1 MDINSLSFDSFA
13 RDATRDVVCLAPI
26 RTIVR
31 REEEIV
37 LVRKVRKVEEIEAPL
52 ACPATSESLSS
63 SSVTTQPATK
73 PQPIN
78 EPVQQ
83 NPNPGTG
90 VEPTWPAPPP
100 EQPYPPVQPVWQE
113 ELIVDSRHNCYRI
126 DSEAMTRLQEQTAVS
141 RSLQPGTY
149 TISLRS
155 GTFDYQAASGHPGEP
170 LVLLWLYGG
179 RVINHQTNVAVGA
192 TWITLNGYGDTVTID
207 VLEPT
212 SLSAFFFDT
221 YLEDNEGE
229 VRVTVEGAGYFD
241 DLIVHSQRNC
251 YHIDAASMKH
261 LEDTAVSKAL
271 PIGSYAIQ
279 IKSGAFSYRSN
290 SGYPGEPLVLLWIYG
305 GKIINRFTNIE
316 VGATWVSLN
325 GYDDTLLLNV
335 LEPATLCAFFFD
347 TYMDDN
353 EGEVRLSI
361 RPV

>member
-13 RDATRDVVCLAPI
+13 RDAARDVVCLAPI

-37 LVRKVRKVEEIEAPL
+37 LVRKVRKVEEIDAPL
-52 ACPATSESLSS
+52 SCPVTSENISS
-63 SSVTTQPATK
+63 PGSTQP
-73 PQPIN
+73 
-78 EPVQQ
+78 VR
-83 NPNPGTG
+83 
-90 VEPTWPAPPP
+90 PT
-100 EQPYPPVQPVWQE
+100 YPPSEPEPPVCPPDPPIDDWQE
-113 ELIVDSRHNCYRI
+113 ELIVHSRRNCYRI
-126 DSEAMTRLQEQTAVS
+126 DPESMTRLQEQTAVS
-141 RSLQPGTY
+141 RRLQPGTY

-179 RVINHQTNVAVGA
+179 QVANHQTNIAVGA

-207 VLEPT
+207 VLEST
-212 SLSAFFFDT
+212 HLSAFFFDT

-229 VRVTVEGAGYFD
+229 VRVTVEGTGYFD

-251 YHIDAASMKH
+251 YHIDAAAMKH
-261 LEDTAVSKAL
+261 LENTAVSKVL
-271 PIGSYAIQ
+271 PTGSYAIQ
-279 IKSGAFSYRSN
+279 IKSGAFSYRN
-290 SGYPGEPLVLLWIYG
+290 DSGYAGEPLVLLWIYG
-305 GKIINRFTNIE
+305 GKIVNRFTNIE

-335 LEPATLCAFFFD
+335 LEPATLCALFFD
-347 TYMDDN
+347 TYLDDN
-353 EGEVRLSI
+353 EGEVSLSV